1 MQSDIYFKKN
11 WMKIEIVKKKKFKRE
26 KKRNKKKY
34 LDVSETMK
42 NKNKNLQCLNSNFS
56 TIIRQKDEI
65 SIIKSI

>member
-1 MQSDIYFKKN
+1 
-11 WMKIEIVKKKKFKRE
+11 MKIEIVKKKKFKRE